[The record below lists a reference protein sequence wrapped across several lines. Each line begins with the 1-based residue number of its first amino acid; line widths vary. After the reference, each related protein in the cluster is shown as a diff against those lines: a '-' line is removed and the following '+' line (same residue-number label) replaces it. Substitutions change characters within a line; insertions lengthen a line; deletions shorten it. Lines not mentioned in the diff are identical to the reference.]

1 MNFIMDFSQT
11 IFLSGYKCNTYSLQ
25 QTWKTYKGKKK
36 TSHLQYYYQVE
47 PHLTIQCL
55 NLFYVNTHI

>member
-36 TSHLQYYYQVE
+36 NKS
-47 PHLTIQCL
+47 LTILLSGRTTL
-55 NLFYVNTHI
+55 NNPMP